1 MGGHTEVCVCVCVC
15 ACMFVCS
22 GVSASSEGSQHPDSV
37 LGESRP
43 ELSDGALTRAKALRG
58 VLR

>member
-1 MGGHTEVCVCVCVC
+1 MGTQKCVCVRVC